1 MDTLI
6 PINIIIADRSYR
18 IKIEPADEEVVRKT
32 IKLINDKIIE
42 YKNQFAGKDMQDY
55 ISMVILWYAT
65 DMKQRGAG
73 ESAMREISTSF
84 DLLES
89 VLDKALEKKS

>member
-1 MDTLI
+1 
-6 PINIIIADRSYR
+6 
-18 IKIEPADEEVVRKT
+18 
-32 IKLINDKIIE
+32 
-42 YKNQFAGKDMQDY
+42 MQDY

-73 ESAMREISTSF
+73 ESALKEISTSF